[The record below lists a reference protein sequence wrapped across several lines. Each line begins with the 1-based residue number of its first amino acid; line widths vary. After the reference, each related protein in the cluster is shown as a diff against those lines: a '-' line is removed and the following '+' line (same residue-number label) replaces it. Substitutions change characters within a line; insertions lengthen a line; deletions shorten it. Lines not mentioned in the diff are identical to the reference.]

1 MGAAKL
7 KTEDTFKTVM
17 LSNRIET
24 VERRRETFEA
34 LHKEKH
40 WTYSTD
46 TVFCNLWLES
56 K

>member
-7 KTEDTFKTVM
+7 KSGDTFIKVM
-17 LSNRIET
+17 LWNRIET
-24 VERRRETFEA
+24 VERRRKTFEA

-46 TVFCNLWLES
+46 TVFCSLWLES